1 MKLRNTR
8 WLAACA
14 VAATASIA
22 AAGCSSGTS
31 GSGTASGGSTATSTA
46 AASASATGS
55 GNASGGTFTVTVG
68 VLHAFTGQNAF
79 FGLNAQNS
87 CKAAALNINAAGG
100 ILGHPVTCTDFD
112 TKGDPADAVPVTNRM
127 LVSASHLVMVLGP
140 DGGDIPSVLPVL
152 EQAKVPEMNT
162 VGDPRYDTQTS
173 QDFWRLTPSDSTQ
186 APALAYYTRQRGF
199 TKIAEVFTSD
209 LSAST
214 TTQPFQA
221 GYAKLGGT
229 IVKAVTITPDA
240 SSYQTEVAAVL
251 AAHPQAIVGEM
262 DAQTAAT
269 FLSEMRQQ
277 NGSMLPV
284 IMTQRAIQG
293 DWEPAVGPA
302 IGLPSLAQYVT
313 AIAPALQSSGTA
325 FTAFTSAL
333 TAIKANP
340 FQAKNPFVAAS
351 YDGVTAFALAMD
363 AAKSIDPSVFTA
375 FIPKVT
381 TPSAGA
387 VVVSTYADGVA
398 ALKAGKAIDYVGA
411 AGAMVFNANNTANRP
426 YAPWTYNADKHNWI
440 MGTNLPANAGM

>member
-1 MKLRNTR
+1 MKLGNNR
-8 WLAACA
+8 WLAACT

-22 AAGCSSGTS
+22 VAGCSSGTS
-31 GSGTASGGSTATSTA
+31 AGGTASSGSAATSSATSGASAAGSASGGSFSLTA
-46 AASASATGS
+46 
-55 GNASGGTFTVTVG
+55 G

-79 FGLNAQNS
+79 FGLNAQNA

-100 ILGHPVTCTDFD
+100 ILGHTLTCTDFD
-112 TKGDPADAVPVTNRM
+112 TKGDPADAVPVTSRM
-127 LVSASHLVMVLGP
+127 LVSASHLVMVAGP
-140 DGGDIPSVLPVL
+140 DGGDIPTVLPVL

-173 QDFWRLTPSDSTQ
+173 RDFWRLTPSDSTQ

-221 GYAKLGGT
+221 SYAKLGGT
-229 IVKAVTITPDA
+229 IVKAITITPDT

-269 FLSEMRQQ
+269 FLSEVRQQ
-277 NGSMLPV
+277 NGSMIPV

-302 IGLPSLAQYVT
+302 IGIPSLAGSVT
-313 AIAPALQSSGTA
+313 AIAPAL
-325 FTAFTSAL
+325 
-333 TAIKANP
+333 
-340 FQAKNPFVAAS
+340 
-351 YDGVTAFALAMD
+351 
-363 AAKSIDPSVFTA
+363 
-375 FIPKVT
+375 
-381 TPSAGA
+381 
-387 VVVSTYADGVA
+387 
-398 ALKAGKAIDYVGA
+398 
-411 AGAMVFNANNTANRP
+411 
-426 YAPWTYNADKHNWI
+426 
-440 MGTNLPANAGM
+440 

>member
-1 MKLRNTR
+1 MQLWKFRQR
-8 WLAACA
+8 HWQ
-14 VAATASIA
+14 
-22 AAGCSSGTS
+22 
-31 GSGTASGGSTATSTA
+31 SGGPTATS
-46 AASASATGS
+46 SASAPGS
-55 GNASGGTFTVTVG
+55 ANAGGSFGLTVG

-100 ILGHPVTCTDFD
+100 ILGHSLTCTDFD

-140 DGGDIPSVLPVL
+140 DGSDIPSVLPVL

-186 APALAYYTRQRGF
+186 APALAYYTHQRGF

-221 GYAKLGGT
+221 SYTKLGGT

-262 DAQTAAT
+262 DSQTAAT
-269 FLSEMRQQ
+269 FLSELRQQ

-293 DWEPAVGPA
+293 DWEPSVGPA
-302 IGLPSLAQYVT
+302 IGVASIGQYVT
-313 AIAPALQSSGTA
+313 AIAPALQSSGAA
-325 FTAFTSAL
+325 FTGFTSAL

-363 AAKSIDPSVFTA
+363 SGQVGRPDRLHRIHPEGHH
-375 FIPKVT
+375 
-381 TPSAGA
+381 AGRRRRRGLHLRPGRRGAEGRQDHRLRRRRRRDGLQPEQHGEPA
-387 VVVSTYADGVA
+387 VRAVDLQRRQAQLDHGH
-398 ALKAGKAIDYVGA
+398 D
-411 AGAMVFNANNTANRP
+411 
-426 YAPWTYNADKHNWI
+426 
-440 MGTNLPANAGM
+440 LPANAGM